1 MKKIIFLLA
10 TMLSVAAA
18 SFAQSKNG
26 NSTETAKPYL
36 WGVATSS
43 MAIQAFPNAENFYQV
58 NLIVT
63 GPDGRQY
70 AAQTIVHATNDTL
83 IQSFKKKDAGR
94 DLQAMFTPI
103 DSVYTEVHGPECS
116 FQVLGSARDEG
127 YACLSNW
134 RIVPKGTGLPFG
146 ANVNFSKVAYISN
159 GKAQAQKKNTIM
171 LFEFNKCLITGNA
184 QFFDVEEFNNSDAKY
199 AYGECVDATNKR
211 IGFARPLL
219 FLDAADT
226 MYLATQKKPKEA
238 EAYFWALPVSKTM
251 VLSHEMAT
259 SFTIKNNRAKGDER
273 KKLIRRLEALKIA
286 VKSNYWLP
294 FGFDIVRVSSPT
306 ARVQSTSPA
315 QFSQHNS
322 GSEDVDGDDQ

>member
-1 MKKIIFLLA
+1 
-10 TMLSVAAA
+10 MLSVASA
-18 SFAQSKNG
+18 SFAQSKNN

-43 MAIQAFPNAENFYQV
+43 MAIQAFPNAENFYEV

-63 GPDGRQY
+63 APDGKQY
-70 AAQTIVHATNDTL
+70 AARTVVHATNDTL
-83 IQSFKKKDAGR
+83 IQSFKKKDTGR
-94 DLQAMFTPI
+94 DFQAMFTPI

-134 RIVPKGTGLPFG
+134 RIVPKGTPLPVG
-146 ANVNFSKVAYISN
+146 ANVNFSKITFVNN
-159 GKAQAQKKNTIM
+159 GKAQTPKKNMIM

-184 QFFDVEEFNNSDAKY
+184 QFFDVEEFNNSDSKY
-199 AYGECVDATNKR
+199 AYGECVDAANKR

-219 FLDAADT
+219 FLDVADT

-259 SFTIKNNRAKGDER
+259 SFTIKNNRPKGDER

-294 FGFDIVRVSSPT
+294 FGFDIVQVPVYA
-306 ARVQSTSPA
+306 ARVQSSQPT
-315 QFSQHNS
+315 QFSQQNN
-322 GSEDVDGDDQ
+322 GNEDVNGDDQ